1 MRLISPRL
9 MPNHQAR
16 LTAVPIADTSVEK
29 QSIVLKGD
37 VSAARDPPTDVR
49 FRADAI
55 GKRIGQIIDAKQHFQ
70 KIKF

>member
-1 MRLISPRL
+1 
-9 MPNHQAR
+9 QAR